1 MKRRELLKG
10 ITLAA
15 GGALLPMAAWPLK
28 ADAQTAMDN
37 LPLAAPVRGLMLRD
51 GKLVQPIE
59 MSIPHAGG
67 AGDVVVS
74 IDGHQVERRVLAAG
88 MNTFYVATEPVSAT
102 KDVQVEVKI
111 DGDVS
116 SRVVQLQPVRK
127 VKVYVL
133 PHSHHDLGYTD
144 LQADVEEKQ
153 MRNILQGIDLAEKT
167 SSYPEGSRFVWNLE
181 VLWGAD
187 LYMRRKSEAEKA
199 RFIDAVKKGQVS
211 LNGMYANELTGLC
224 RPDELL
230 QLFRYSGELG
240 AKCGVKVDSAMAS
253 DVPGFTWGTVTA
265 MAQAGIKYFSTAP
278 NYFDRIGNM
287 MVEWQD
293 KPFWWV
299 SRSGKEKV
307 LVWIPWTGYALSHVM
322 KLDRQW
328 VGKYQNRLDSV
339 AFPYDISHV
348 RWSGHGDNAAPDPE
362 LCEFVRG
369 WNTEFEWPKFE
380 ISSTSAAFANFEK
393 TYGEKIPTFKGDLTP
408 YWEDGAGSSALETR
422 MSRGAADRLTQAAAM
437 SAMLAPGAYRAEAF
451 HEAWR
456 NVLLYSE
463 HTWGAWCS
471 VSDSEN
477 PFTTKQW
484 DYKRQ
489 FAVDAEKQ
497 SMGLL
502 AEMMAGGTTGNAVD
516 VHNSGSWDRSELVV
530 LSRELSAAGDQ
541 VKDAHGK
548 AVASQRLSTGE
559 LAFWAEE
566 VPAFGSARYRVTK
579 GAPHPPAMAVAVT
592 DGLLSNGI
600 IEVRVDAS
608 TGNIAEL
615 KLHGRSENLIES
627 GREQANAYLFLAGG
641 DVSRLQRSGEVTI
654 VVEEEG
660 PLAATLRIE
669 CSAPGS
675 KSLVRRV
682 KLAAGADWVEL
693 SNIVDKERAA
703 LNPHPG
709 NAAQDGEFAQR
720 GSKESVQFAF
730 PFRVPEGKMRLDIPL
745 AEMRPELDQLPGAC
759 KNWLP
764 VGRWVDVSNDKI
776 GVTWVTLDAPLIE
789 VGEVSAVMLGSQK
802 DPSVWRDYIEPTQ
815 SFYSWVMNNHW
826 GTNYRAYQE
835 GPVEFRYALRP
846 HGRYDALAAS
856 KLAIGMSQPLLATPA
871 AGPTVPEQLLK
882 LDSPDVVVLSLNPS
896 KDGKALMVTMF
907 GASGEDRETRLRI
920 RSMHPGKI
928 FVSNTSEDAGSDLHG
943 ETIQVPAWEVV
954 RIRAELGTEVR

>member
-10 ITLAA
+10 MTLAA
-15 GGALLPMAAWPLK
+15 GGALLPMAAWPMK
-28 ADAQTAMDN
+28 ADAEPAMDD
-37 LPLAAPVRGLMLRD
+37 LPLAAPVRGLMRKD

-67 AGDVVVS
+67 AGEAIVS
-74 IDGHQVERRVLAAG
+74 IDGHEVERHALTAG
-88 MNTFYVATEPVSAT
+88 MNTFYVTMEPVDAV
-102 KDVQVEVKI
+102 KNVKVDVKI
-111 DGDVS
+111 AGDVT
-116 SRVVQLQPVRK
+116 SRLVQLQPVRK

-153 MRNILQGIDLAEKT
+153 MQNILQGIDLAERT
-167 SSYPEGSRFVWNLE
+167 SSYPEGSRFIWNLE

-187 LYMRRKSEAEKA
+187 LFMRRKSEAEKA
-199 RFIDAVKKGQVS
+199 RFIEAVKKGWVS

-224 RPDELL
+224 RPEELL
-230 QLFRYSGELG
+230 QLFRYSSELG
-240 AKCGVKVDSAMAS
+240 AKCGVKVNSAMAS

-265 MAQAGIKYFSTAP
+265 MSQAGIKYFSTAP
-278 NYFDRIGNM
+278 NYFDRIGKM

-307 LVWIPWTGYALSHVM
+307 LLWIPWTGYALSHVM

-328 VGKYQNRLDSV
+328 VGKYQDRLDSV
-339 AFPYDISHV
+339 AFPYEISHV

-362 LCEFVRG
+362 LSEFVKG
-369 WNTEFEWPKFE
+369 WNAEFEWPKFE
-380 ISSTSAAFANFEK
+380 ISSTSAAFADFEK

-422 MSRGAADRLTQAAAM
+422 MSRVAADRLTQAAAI
-437 SAMLAPGAYRAEAF
+437 SAMLAPGAYKAEAF

-484 DYKRQ
+484 DYKRK

-497 SMGLL
+497 SMDLL
-502 AEMMAGGTTGNAVD
+502 AQMLGTAGVGDGID
-516 VHNSGSWDRSELVV
+516 VHNSASWARSELVV
-530 LSRELSAAGDQ
+530 LSKEISAVGDQ
-541 VKDAHGK
+541 VKDGHGK
-548 AVASQRLSTGE
+548 LVASQRLSTGE
-559 LAFWAEE
+559 LAFWVEG
-566 VPAFGSARYRVTK
+566 VPAFGTARYRVVK
-579 GAPHPPAMAVAVT
+579 GAAHAPARAVT
-592 DGLLSNGI
+592 VKDGLLSNGI
-600 IEVRVDAS
+600 VEVRVDRS

-615 KLHGRSENLIES
+615 KLHGCSENLVES
-627 GREQANAYLFLAGG
+627 DGEQANAYLFLAGG
-641 DVSRLQRSGEVTI
+641 DVSKLQRSGVVTI
-654 VVEEEG
+654 VEEEKG
-660 PLAATLRIE
+660 PLVATLRIE

-675 KSLVRRV
+675 RSLVRRV
-682 KLAAGADWVEL
+682 QLTAGADWVEL
-693 SNIVDKERAA
+693 SNVVDKERAA
-703 LNPHPG
+703 LNPRPG

-730 PFRVPEGKMRLDIPL
+730 PFHVPEGKMRMDIPL
-745 AEMRPELDQLPGAC
+745 AEMRPEFDQLPGAC

-764 VGRWVDVSNDKI
+764 VGRWVDVSNDKT

-789 VGEVSAVMLGSQK
+789 VGEVSAVMLGSQR
-802 DPSVWRDYIEPTQ
+802 DPNVWRDYIEPTQ
-815 SFYSWVMNNHW
+815 KFYSWVMNNHW

-846 HGRYDALAAS
+846 HGGYDALATS
-856 KLAIGMSQPLLATPA
+856 KLAMGMSQPLVATRASGRTLREP
-871 AGPTVPEQLLK
+871 LLS
-882 LDSPDVVVLSLNPS
+882 LDSPDVVVLSLKPS
-896 KDGKALMVTMF
+896 EDGKAMMVTLF
-907 GASGEDRETRLRI
+907 GASGENRETRLRW
-920 RSMHPGKI
+920 RSNITGKSS
-928 FVSNTSEDAGSDLHG
+928 VSDTSEAEERAVDGGTIHVPGWGVVTVRVQIGGAG
-943 ETIQVPAWEVV
+943 
-954 RIRAELGTEVR
+954 